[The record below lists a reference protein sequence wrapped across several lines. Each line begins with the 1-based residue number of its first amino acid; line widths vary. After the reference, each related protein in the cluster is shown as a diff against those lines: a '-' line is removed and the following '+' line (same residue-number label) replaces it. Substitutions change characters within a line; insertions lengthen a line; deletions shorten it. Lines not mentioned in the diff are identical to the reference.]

1 MIEKDEMKRAEEQ
14 YSANSI
20 QVLEGLEAVR
30 KRPSMYI
37 GDIAERG
44 LHHLVYE
51 VVDNCIDEAMAGF
64 CDTIDVRILEGNS
77 IRVRDNGRGI
87 PTGMHEK
94 EHRSALEVV
103 LTVLHAGGK
112 FDKNSYKV
120 SGGLH
125 GVGVS
130 CVNALSDSLVA
141 EVHREGKV
149 FEQHYAKGKPL
160 GPVEVVGES
169 SDTGTIITFHPDP
182 TIFTQTTVYRYDTL
196 AARLRELAFL
206 NKGIHIRLTDERE
219 QVDEFEVDA
228 AGESK
233 ATGRKVFRSE
243 TFYSEKGLSEFIEY
257 LDAGAQTIIPEPVCV
272 NSDKII
278 PIDIALQYNNGYS
291 EKIYSYVN
299 NIHTIEGGTHLQGFK
314 MGLSRSLKQYAEK
327 NKLLE
332 KFKGELAPEDF
343 REGLTAVISVKIA
356 EPQFEGQTK
365 TKLGNPEATSAVSQA
380 TAAAMDIYLEE
391 NPRFAKTIIEKIVL
405 AATARAA
412 ARKAREMVQR
422 KSPLGGAGMPGKLA
436 DCSERDPEKC
446 ELFLVEG
453 DSAGGTAKQGRDRKT
468 QAILPLRGKILNVEK
483 ASGDR
488 AFDSEEI
495 RNIYTAL
502 GVTVAMEDETGEKHM
517 DLSKLRYHKVVIMTD
532 ADVDGSHIACLI
544 LTFFFR
550 YMFDLIKNGYVYLAT
565 PPLYLV
571 KKGKEEVYC
580 WTEEQREEAA
590 LRLGKG
596 SDKGYTVQ
604 RYKGLGEMSDVQ
616 LWETTMDPSRRRL
629 RKITIDNAAA
639 AERTF
644 SMLMGDDV
652 PPRRQFIEE
661 NAHYANIDA

>member
-1 MIEKDEMKRAEEQ
+1 MIEKEEMKQAEEQ

-51 VVDNCIDEAMAGF
+51 VVDNCIDEAMAGY

-130 CVNALSDSLVA
+130 CVNALSDSLIA

-149 FEQHYAKGKPL
+149 FEQHYSKGKPL
-160 GPVEVVGES
+160 GPVEVVGEA

-182 TIFTQTTVYRYDTL
+182 TIFTQTTVYKYDTL
-196 AARLRELAFL
+196 ANRLRELAYL

-219 QVDEFEVDA
+219 LVDEFVVDE

-233 ATGRKVFRSE
+233 ATGRQVYRSE

-332 KFKGELAPEDF
+332 KFKGDLAPEDF

-391 NPRFAKTIIEKIVL
+391 NPRFAKTIIDKIVL